1 MDGLCSYLKDRIKK
15 YDVNQRI
22 EYQYNSQTGIVK
34 DNIKNIQFKV
44 VDVDDAEEF
53 MDKYFN
59 PLTHNIADLYI
70 EGTTSL
76 TRNTMPLTRKLFLT
90 NDRLYHYYE
99 IQNNNKDILMK
110 GYARYYITRSTEANF
125 TYVAIDSVSTKY
137 SLFEFPMGGSDKI
150 LLDGGCSGVQ
160 KDKQYTVEELAQPCN
175 TIKTLVLGTDGFKY
189 NTMFSSLDATSK
201 VDIFE
206 GLDVFQAYTVHI
218 SGTTNSSALVEKIRA
233 FDDHYELEDDSG
245 AFAFPI
251 FLLVIMAIFMI

>member
-22 EYQYNSQTGIVK
+22 EYQYTPKTGIVK

-59 PLTHNIADLYI
+59 PLTHNIGDICI
-70 EGTTSL
+70 EGTT
-76 TRNTMPLTRKLFLT
+76 TIYRNNKPLTRKLFLT

-110 GYARYYITRSTEANF
+110 GYARYYITRTTEANF

-150 LLDGGCSGVQ
+150 LLDGGCNGVQ

-189 NTMFSSLDATSK
+189 NTMFGSIDATSRIN
-201 VDIFE
+201 IFE
-206 GLDVFQAYTVHI
+206 GIDVVHTYMY
-218 SGTTNSSALVEKIRA
+218 GVTNSSALVEEIRA